1 MQNNL
6 NIAYS
11 IFFILGNI
19 MNQTLK
25 SYIDLTRAHFMF
37 AWPLIFCSGLFL
49 GFQNYGGFSWTL
61 LIKAILIGLFGFEG
75 GMILNDYIDRDVDKN
90 DVEYDK
96 LTFYWRPYKSRP
108 LPFGEISSKNAF
120 RLFLLFFIITVSLI
134 LTLSFPHSLYV
145 LSIYLYCYFME
156 YFYQIKKRNQK
167 FPIAQLLGRTDFAIF
182 PVAGYLCIGFPDK
195 TALLFFIFFYPLAL
209 SHLGLNDL
217 IDIKND
223 ISRKM
228 NTITVLYGIKGTL
241 KWIVLFN
248 LIHFLTSVLFL
259 SILPKATLYGFLIPF
274 SLLLAATCLLI
285 KYPSPRT
292 GLKVLP
298 FYHLS
303 MAVYSFSII
312 IGSIL

>member
-1 MQNNL
+1 
-6 NIAYS
+6 
-11 IFFILGNI
+11 
-19 MNQTLK
+19 MNDTLK

-49 GFQNYGGFSWTL
+49 AFYNYGGFSWAL
-61 LIKAILIGLFGFEG
+61 VIKAILIGLFGFEG
-75 GMILNDYIDRDVDKN
+75 GMVLNDYTDRDVDKN

-96 LTFYWRPYKSRP
+96 LTYYWRPYKSRP

-134 LTLSFPHSLYV
+134 LTLPFPNSLYV
-145 LSIYLYCYFME
+145 LLIYLYCYFME

-167 FPIAQLLGRTDFAIF
+167 YPIAQVLGRTDFAIF
-182 PVAGYLCIGFPDK
+182 PVAGYLCVGHPDK
-195 TALLFFIFFYPLAL
+195 TALLYFLFFYPLAL

-223 ISRKM
+223 IARKM
-228 NTITVLYGIKGTL
+228 NTVTVLYGIKGTL

-248 LIHFLTSVLFL
+248 LIHFLTAILFL
-259 SILPKATLYGFLIPF
+259 STLPNVTLYGFLIPF
-274 SLLLAATCLLI
+274 ILLLVATYLLI
-285 KYPSPRT
+285 KDQSPST

-303 MAVYSFSII
+303 MAVYSISII

>member
-1 MQNNL
+1 
-6 NIAYS
+6 
-11 IFFILGNI
+11 
-19 MNQTLK
+19 MNQTVK

-49 GFQNYGGFSWTL
+49 GFYTYGGFSWTL
-61 LIKAILIGLFGFEG
+61 VIKAILIGLFGFEG
-75 GMILNDYIDRDVDKN
+75 GMVLNDYIDRDVDKK

-96 LTFYWRPYKSRP
+96 LTFYWRPYRSRP
-108 LPFGEISSKNAF
+108 LPFGDISSKNAF

-134 LTLSFPHSLYV
+134 LNLSFPHWLYV
-145 LSIYLYCYFME
+145 LLIYLYCYSME

-248 LIHFLTSVLFL
+248 LLHFLTAVFFL
-259 SILPKATLYGFLIPF
+259 SSLPKVTLYGFLTPF
-274 SLLLAATCLLI
+274 ILLLAATYFLI
-285 KYPSPRT
+285 KDQSTKT

-303 MAVYSFSII
+303 MALYSISII
-312 IGSIL
+312 FGSIL